1 MKNPEDIAR
10 MSSEELEKAAAER
23 NDAIPAGLHE
33 RLEDGLAGLAAASE
47 AVERGRRRRRFR
59 APALALAGVS
69 AVAALL
75 LTLPTPGGPEDSF
88 DDPLLAYAEVEKSF
102 SLISEKLGKGADMF
116 LEAAPEF
123 NRPKEILDKITG
135 K

>member
-10 MSSEELEKAAAER
+10 MSSEELERAAAER

-33 RLEDGLAGLAAASE
+33 RLEDGLAGLAAVSE
-47 AVERGRRRRRFR
+47 AD

-123 NRPKEILDKITG
+123 NRPKEIIDKITR